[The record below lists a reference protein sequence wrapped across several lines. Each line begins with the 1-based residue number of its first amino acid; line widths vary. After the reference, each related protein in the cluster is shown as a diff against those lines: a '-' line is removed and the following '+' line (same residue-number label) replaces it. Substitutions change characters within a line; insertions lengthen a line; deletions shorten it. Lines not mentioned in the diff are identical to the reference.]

1 MTRTIATI
9 GQRTTYPRAMR
20 LAVLKDHKKTNT
32 AVVARNYNVSPS
44 TVNNWAKK
52 ANKSKPQPKQLAA
65 HQAAAA
71 AIKAYNTPTL
81 VDNRGQSALTPAN
94 ATHIKFRG
102 KTYAI

>member
-1 MTRTIATI
+1 MTRTISTI

-20 LAVLKDHKKTNT
+20 VAVLKDHKKTNT

-52 ANKSKPQPKQLAA
+52 ANKAKPQPKQLAA

-71 AIKAYNTPTL
+71 AIKAYNTPT
-81 VDNRGQSALTPAN
+81 VVEENGVTTITYQ
-94 ATHIKFRG
+94 G
-102 KTYAI
+102 KTYSN